1 MPRALLI
8 TALLALALPSHAAP
22 HRLRVYPNSLTI
34 FSIAQGPDG
43 LLWLAA
49 EDGLYRFDGFHYH
62 KITSF
67 PFASARFVAFTRDGS
82 LWVADFE
89 GLTRV
94 RNNRFEVVLT
104 EEVSGMAA
112 YPDQV
117 FVKVPKDLLQ
127 IGVDGSIRRLKLPAR
142 RDLTLD
148 SAGRL
153 WFACQL
159 TAGCSF
165 DPAHPDQPQ
174 SIEFPPTSLYAQVV
188 HDSLGRIWAADPERA
203 FLMENGRAVL
213 TLERLRS
220 QKTDRPG
227 PLLAGPNGQLWFL
240 GETVRGLIPKIDFRD
255 RADHARFPPTS
266 GLEDSRGHLW
276 VASLGQGLVEWTP
289 DPDWQRWFPEDFGQ
303 EPPVQVVRDPQGSKI
318 VATQKNVYRLD
329 PLADRW
335 LPIRSPIPQQPYR
348 YYALLP
354 LNHGEFLASI
364 RDFGLARLS
373 AQGAIVEHIENIAPN
388 EEYREI
394 LRDRKGRLWVGTKR
408 ALLRIQGQPGSF
420 KLRPER
426 LPDVPPKES
435 ADPVDMDLDA
445 AGHLWVGYTSGLA
458 WLDDQDQ
465 WHRIVTDQPVTLVRG
480 FALAGDDIWVAYRRS
495 GAFSRLH
502 RNADRWNVTLFTPSL
517 GYAPAGTEFLKRD
530 SRGWIWRGCDQG
542 VYVSDG
548 RHVAPGD
555 WLHIDVGNGLAA
567 NEIAQYGFFEDSDG
581 AVWITGDEGVTRLK
595 PEPSWF
601 EAPRAALPEITRIDA
616 DGRRF
621 LYPDPLPASLPALTK
636 VLRVDVGTLNA
647 PPFRPYPLRYRF
659 LPGSNAWQLSRD
671 GSFEFHNL
679 SDGDYSLQI
688 GFTGNQPSP
697 VTTYAFRVGA
707 GRSALHW
714 RWPLAF
720 LCAAIAIILIVRFA
734 PGLDRVRF
742 RLEKTAFL
750 LRRRFS
756 NAPPADPSAAHSPA
770 PDHSGETLLGR
781 YRLSR
786 VVSRGGFSVVYEAR
800 DLRDGNARLAVKV
813 LNRNSKQEGWIRN
826 RFAHEVAALRTVQ
839 HPGVVSILDS
849 WISPL
854 GEPCLTMPFLNGQT
868 LRAALDA
875 GPLSLPHA
883 ARTIRQVG
891 SALADVHSRG
901 IVHRDLK
908 PENMILLEE
917 QVVIIDFGTAGL
929 KTAENELAATTLM
942 SGSFHYLAPERLTGH
957 YSPAS
962 DVFSLGVIILESL
975 TGRRLAA
982 LNAMFS
988 DPSFQ
993 LELENV
999 LAPRLAPD
1007 AAQRLAALLAPAFDP
1022 QPRNRPS
1029 QVATWSEAVAHA
1041 LSVPRS
1047 HS

>member
-1 MPRALLI
+1 MPRAFLI
-8 TALLALALPSHAAP
+8 AAVLALAVPSHAAP
-22 HRLRVYPNSLTI
+22 HRLRVYPNTLTI

-62 KITSF
+62 KISSL
-67 PFASARFVAFTRDGS
+67 PFATARFVAFTSDGS

-89 GLTRV
+89 GLARV
-94 RNNRFEVVLT
+94 RNNHFETVLT

-117 FVKVPKDLLQ
+117 FVKVPKDLIQ
-127 IGVDGSIRRLKLPAR
+127 IGIDGSIHRLKLPAR
-142 RDLTLD
+142 RDLTID

-159 TAGCSF
+159 TAGCSY

-203 FLMENGRAVL
+203 FLMENGRAVE

-220 QKTDRPG
+220 QKMDRAG
-227 PLLAGPNGQLWFL
+227 PLLPGRNGQLWFL

-255 RADHARFPPTS
+255 RADHNRFPPTS
-266 GLEDSRGHLW
+266 GIEDTRGHLW
-276 VASLGQGLVEWTP
+276 VASLSQGLVEWTP
-289 DPDWQRWFPEDFGQ
+289 DPEWQRWFPEDFGQ
-303 EPPVQVVRDPQGSKI
+303 EPPVQVTRDPAGSKI
-318 VATQKNVYRLD
+318 IATQKNVYRQD
-329 PLADRW
+329 PHTDGW
-335 LPIRSPIPQQPYR
+335 LPIMKQPYR

-354 LNHGEFLASI
+354 LEGGDFLASI
-364 RDFGLARLS
+364 RGYGLARLS
-373 AQGAIVEHIENIAPN
+373 AQGSIVEHIQNIVPN

-408 ALLRIQGQPGSF
+408 ALLRIEGAPGSL
-420 KLRPER
+420 KLQPEA
-426 LPDVPPKES
+426 LPEIPPRES
-435 ADPVDMDLDA
+435 ADPVDMDIDG

-465 WHRIVTDQPVTLVRG
+465 WHKIVTDQPVTLVRG

-502 RNADRWNVTLFTPSL
+502 RNGDRWNVTLFTPSG

-548 RHVAPGD
+548 QHVAPSD
-555 WLHIDVGNGLAA
+555 WLHIDIGNGLAA

-595 PEPSWF
+595 PDASWF
-601 EAPRAALPEITRIDA
+601 EATRAALPEITRMDA

-621 LYPDPLPASLPALTK
+621 LYPDPLPASLPAPTK

-647 PPFRPYPLRYRF
+647 PPFRTYPLRYRF
-659 LPGSNAWQLSRD
+659 QPGSNAWQLSRD
-671 GSFEFHNL
+671 GSLEFHNL

-688 GFTGNQPSP
+688 SFPGNSPAP
-697 VTTYAFRVGA
+697 VTTYAFRVGT
-707 GRSALHW
+707 GRSVPRS
-714 RWPLAF
+714 RWLIIL
-720 LCAAIAIILIVRFA
+720 LCAAAAIILIISFA
-734 PGLDRVRF
+734 PGLERLRF
-742 RLEKTAFL
+742 RFEKAVFL
-750 LRRRFS
+750 LRRRLS
-756 NAPPADPSAAHSPA
+756 QSAPSSPA
-770 PDHSGETLLGR
+770 GAHAGAPHHSGETLLGR

-813 LNRNSKQEGWIRN
+813 LNRNSKQEGWIRD
-826 RFAHEVAALRTVQ
+826 RFAHEVAALRSVQ
-839 HPGVVSILDS
+839 HPGVVPILDS
-849 WISPL
+849 WISPA
-854 GEPCLTMPFLNGQT
+854 GEPCLTMPYLNGQT
-868 LRAALDA
+868 LRAALDQ
-875 GPLSLPHA
+875 GPLSIPLA
-883 ARTIRQVG
+883 ARIIRQLG

-917 QVVIIDFGTAGL
+917 QIVIIDFGTAGL
-929 KTAENELAATTLM
+929 RTAENELAATTQM
-942 SGSFHYLAPERLTGH
+942 SGSFHYMAPERLTGR

-962 DVFSLGVIILESL
+962 DVFSLAVIILEII
-975 TGRRLAA
+975 TGKRLAA

-988 DPSFQ
+988 DPSFEV
-993 LELENV
+993 ELQNV
-999 LAPRLAPD
+999 IQTRLDPD
-1007 AAQRLAALLAPAFDP
+1007 AAKHLAALLTPAFNP
-1022 QPRNRPS
+1022 QPRDRPPEVS
-1029 QVATWSEAVAHA
+1029 SWSDQVAQA
-1041 LSVPRS
+1041 LSLPRP
-1047 HS
+1047 HSWGRP

>member
-1 MPRALLI
+1 MPRAFLI
-8 TALLALALPSHAAP
+8 AALLAFSLPAAP

-34 FSIAQGPDG
+34 FSIAQGPAG

-49 EDGLYRFDGFHYH
+49 DDGLYRFDGFHYH
-62 KITSF
+62 KITAF

-117 FVKVPKDLLQ
+117 FVKVPKDVLQ
-127 IGVDGSIRRLKLPAR
+127 IGIDGSVHRLKLPAR
-142 RDLTLD
+142 RDLTID

-203 FLMENGRAVL
+203 FLMENGRATL

-227 PLLAGPNGQLWFL
+227 PLLTGRNGQLWFL
-240 GETVRGLIPKIDFRD
+240 GETVRGLIPKIDFPHIDFKD
-255 RADHARFPPTS
+255 RADHDRFPPTS
-266 GLEDSRGHLW
+266 GLEDTRGHLW

-289 DPDWQRWFPEDFGQ
+289 DPEWQRWFPEDFGK
-303 EPPVQVVRDPQGSKI
+303 EPPVQVVRDPEGSKI

-329 PLADRW
+329 PHADRW
-335 LPIRSPIPQQPYR
+335 LPITKQPYR

-354 LNHGEFLASI
+354 LDHGEFLASI

-373 AQGAIVEHIENIAPN
+373 AEGAIVEHIESIVPN

-394 LRDRKGRLWVGTKR
+394 LRDRKGRLWVGAKR
-408 ALLRIQGQPGSF
+408 ALLRIEGAPGSL
-420 KLRPER
+420 KLKQEALPEI
-426 LPDVPPKES
+426 PPKES

-465 WHRIVTDQPVTLVRG
+465 WHKIVTDQPVTLVRG

-502 RNADRWNVTLFTPSL
+502 RNGDRWNVTLFTPNG
-517 GYAPAGTEFLKRD
+517 GYVPAGTEFLKRD

-548 RHVAPGD
+548 RHVAPSD

-581 AVWITGDEGVTRLK
+581 AVWITGDEGVTRLQ
-595 PEPSWF
+595 PQPSWF
-601 EAPRAALPEITRIDA
+601 QAPRAAPPQITRVEA

-621 LYPDPLPASLPALTK
+621 LYPDPLPASLPASTK

-647 PPFRPYPLRYRF
+647 PSFRTDPLRYRF
-659 LPGSNAWQLSRD
+659 QPGSNTWQLSRD

-688 GFTGNQPSP
+688 SFTGSEPSP
-697 VTTYAFRVGA
+697 LTTYAFRLGA
-707 GRSALHW
+707 GRSAFHW
-714 RWPLAF
+714 RWPVAL
-720 LCAAIAIILIVRFA
+720 LCAAIAMTLIVRFA
-734 PGLDRVRF
+734 PGLERVRF
-742 RLEKTAFL
+742 RIEKTAFL
-750 LRRRFS
+750 TRRRFS
-756 NAPPADPSAAHSPA
+756 HAAPASHSSAHSA
-770 PDHSGETLLGR
+770 TPDYSGETLVGR
-781 YRLSR
+781 YRLGR

-813 LNRNSKQEGWIRN
+813 LNRNSKQEGWIRD
-826 RFAHEVAALRTVQ
+826 RFAHEVAALRSVQ
-839 HPGVVSILDS
+839 HPGVVPVLDS
-849 WISPL
+849 WISPA
-854 GEPCLTMPFLNGQT
+854 GEPCLAMPFLNGQT
-868 LRAALDA
+868 LRAAMDEHE
-875 GPLSLPHA
+875 LSLPRA
-883 ARTIRQVG
+883 ARIIRQLG

-908 PENMILLEE
+908 PENLILLEE

-929 KTAENELAATTLM
+929 RTAENELAATTLM
-942 SGSFHYLAPERLTGH
+942 SGSFHYMAPERLTGR

-962 DVFSLGVIILESL
+962 DVFSLGVIILEIL
-975 TGRRLAA
+975 TGKRLAA
-982 LNAMFS
+982 LNATFS
-988 DPSFQ
+988 DPSFEA
-993 LELENV
+993 ELQNV
-999 LAPRLAPD
+999 LQARLDPETA
-1007 AAQRLAALLAPAFDP
+1007 RHLASLLTPAFNP
-1022 QPRNRPS
+1022 QPRNRPPE
-1029 QVATWSEAVAHA
+1029 VATWSDQVAST
-1041 LSVPRS
+1041 LGW
-1047 HS
+1047 